1 VEGKAVMTE
10 DDMAID
16 PTSILTPE
24 EMQQARTPDELA
36 QWVNRKIDEF
46 DSPDPAV
53 KQYGR
58 LRMGLAKQLDEEVGP
73 LSLLAAKLYGG
84 RSDVLCIPN
93 LDTSKDF
100 DAVIRDGSVTPP
112 AEVKVEVTLASDD
125 DEGRDEHLRRKYLH
139 EHRHVTPLGK
149 VVSTGTKRTGLK
161 TDVEEDFPPHAELL
175 QKFSLIRKAAER
187 KRIPGRYGKTHVL
200 IIFFDD
206 NWLLYDPERDV
217 MALADF
223 VKRHVLPLRL
233 NFRTV
238 YVLGRS
244 GWPFLPYKLTN
255 A

>member
-1 VEGKAVMTE
+1 
-10 DDMAID
+10 MAID

-24 EMQQARTPDELA
+24 EIQRPRTPDELA
-36 QWVNRKIDEF
+36 QWVNSKIDEF

-53 KQYGR
+53 KCYGR
-58 LRMGLAKQLDEEVGP
+58 LRKGLAKQLDEEVRP

-100 DAVIRDGSVTPP
+100 DAGIRDGSITPP
-112 AEVKVEVTLASDD
+112 AGVKVEVTLALDD
-125 DEGRDEHLRRKYLH
+125 DAGHDEYRRRKYLQ
-139 EHRHVTPLGK
+139 EHGGVTPLGK
-149 VVSTGTKRTGLK
+149 VISTGTKRTGLK
-161 TDVEEDFPPHAELL
+161 IDVEEDFPPHAELL

-187 KRIPGRYGKTHVL
+187 KCIPGRYGKARVL

-206 NWLLYDPERDV
+206 NWLLYDPEHDV

-223 VKRHVLPLRL
+223 VKRHVLPLPL

-238 YVLGRS
+238 YVLGWL
-244 GWPFLPYKLTN
+244 GWPFLPYELTN